1 MSILDEIRNRTAPK
15 AVPERQDIFQE
26 QALSPDVQQ
35 EEIIIQSDYRERSA
49 KGDRPPNILED
60 SRAEASNKFTSE
72 PTFTSELEQLRLKL
86 SQFPEIASRVPVRL
100 EVEVKNEI
108 EAFCRQEKITVE
120 TLLEALYLTCVSKDA
135 LMRQVTK
142 EARRR
147 LASRKSAG
155 NIRSSITRLENIT
168 GS

>member
-26 QALSPDVQQ
+26 QALSPVVEI
-35 EEIIIQSDYRERSA
+35 EEVTQSDYRERST
-49 KGDRPPNILED
+49 KGDRSPGIVED
-60 SRAEASNKFTSE
+60 NRAEASDKSNLKPTSD
-72 PTFTSELEQLRLKL
+72 LEQLRLKL

-100 EVEVKNEI
+100 EAEVKNEI
-108 EAFCRQEKITVE
+108 EAFCRQEKITIE
-120 TLLEALYLTCVSKDA
+120 TLLEALYLTCASKDT

-147 LASRKSAG
+147 LNSRKSAG

>member
-15 AVPERQDIFQE
+15 AVPERQNIFQE
-26 QALSPDVQQ
+26 QALSPDEQQ
-35 EEIIIQSDYRERSA
+35 EEITIQSNARERSA
-49 KGDRPPNILED
+49 KGARPPEILED
-60 SRAEASNKFTSE
+60 NRAEASNKSTPE
-72 PTFTSELEQLRLKL
+72 PTFISELEQLRLKL
-86 SQFPEIASRVPVRL
+86 SQFPEIANRVPVRL
-100 EVEVKNEI
+100 EAEVKNEI
-108 EAFCRQEKITVE
+108 EAFCRQEKMTVE
-120 TLLEALYLTCVSKDA
+120 TLLEAFYVTCIGKDA

-147 LASRKSAG
+147 LNSRKSAG

>member
-26 QALSPDVQQ
+26 QALSPDGQQ
-35 EEIIIQSDYRERSA
+35 EEIIVQSDARERSA
-49 KGDRPPNILED
+49 KGDRTEEILED
-60 SRAEASNKFTSE
+60 NRAKASNKSTPE
-72 PTFTSELEQLRLKL
+72 PTSTSELEQLRLKL
-86 SQFPEIASRVPVRL
+86 SQFPEIANRVPVRL
-100 EVEVKNEI
+100 EAGIKNEI
-108 EAFCRQEKITVE
+108 ETFCRQEKITVE
-120 TLLEALYLTCVSKDA
+120 TLLEALYLTCISKDA

-142 EARRR
+142 EARRK

-168 GS
+168 RS

>member
-15 AVPERQDIFQE
+15 AVPERQNIFQE
-26 QALSPDVQQ
+26 QASSPVVQQ
-35 EEIIIQSDYRERSA
+35 EEIIQSDYAECST
-49 KGDRPPNILED
+49 KSEHSEGILED
-60 SRAEASNKFTSE
+60 NRAQASNKITPE
-72 PTFTSELEQLRLKL
+72 PTFTSDLEQLRFKL
-86 SQFPEIASRVPVRL
+86 SQFPEIANRVPVRL
-100 EVEVKNEI
+100 EAEVKNEI

-120 TLLEALYLTCVSKDA
+120 TLLEALYLTCISKDT

>member
-35 EEIIIQSDYRERSA
+35 EEIIIQSDARERSA
-49 KGDRPPNILED
+49 KDDRIEGILED
-60 SRAEASNKFTSE
+60 NRAKSSNKSKPSSTSD
-72 PTFTSELEQLRLKL
+72 LEQLRLKL
-86 SQFPEIASRVPVRL
+86 LQFPEIANRVPVRL
-100 EVEVKNEI
+100 EAEVKNEI
-108 EAFCRQEKITVE
+108 EALCRQEKITIE
-120 TLLEALYLTCVSKDA
+120 TLLEALYLNCAGKDT

-147 LASRKSAG
+147 LASRKRAG